1 MSSRERAK
9 FVSRRVGLHLRH
21 PKIGPLGFLLGL
33 GNAMN
38 SSTDTGPQSID
49 QKGTGRLTGNGLLG
63 SVTNKFIPER
73 DDASTFCKTDTQRS
87 PTSLPLEAGVFQQL
101 LLSFLAA

>member
-38 SSTDTGPQSID
+38 SSTDTGPQ
-49 QKGTGRLTGNGLLG
+49 KGTGRLTGNGLLG

-73 DDASTFCKTDTQRS
+73 GDASTFCKTDTQRS
-87 PTSLPLEAGVFQQL
+87 PTSLPLQAGVFQQL